1 MANKNLTIFQ
11 RLGQVIGPDSAK
23 LKNVYNQPQRFNLG
37 KDLLKTTDKKEFEL
51 AKLQAQQNKYLSQM
65 WKKVENGL
73 YQQSINYETTRIGS
87 YADFEAMEFY
97 PIIAAALD
105 IIMEEATTIN
115 DKGKVLNVYSES
127 NRVKTILQDLFFNRL
142 DIHTSLP
149 MWTRNTVKYGDNF
162 LFLNINDKHGITGAK
177 QMPNYE
183 MERRESGLFDMITG
197 NYTVNNDVAN
207 SDKVKFYWRGRDVEF
222 NSWQMAHFRLL
233 GDDRRLPYGTCLKGD
248 TRINTEFGVEEI
260 SKIQVG
266 TNVWS
271 FNTETQEKELSP
283 ILDKIMSGTK
293 EVFKVSTKH
302 NFIDASKEHKILV
315 ATESGDFIY
324 KNVCDL
330 KIGDLLVLNKNEHTN
345 KTILINKS
353 KSNENKNGWFNNI
366 ELIPDTVTEEFAQL
380 FGFLIGDGWL
390 TTDNSKVEF
399 ALGTDVET
407 NEYYISLL
415 EKFSGCKMI
424 TNNKQ
429 ATLHSKMLKTILERM
444 GFSGKSYEK
453 RIPNWVF
460 EMDTILQKAFVAG
473 LMDADG
479 WATRDQ
485 WVVGLHIELNNKELI
500 EDLKILLQR
509 IGYKS
514 GSIRSRLRKEPI
526 IEGRQIKTVRE
537 SHMITFYDSYLTQM
551 KKYEFK
557 NRKTDNFILEPIQSI
572 ESIGEFETYDIYVK
586 NENHNFYANNI
597 IVHNSILEKA
607 RRIWKQC
614 VHEDTLVWTES
625 GYKKI
630 KELTIND
637 IIYSYDFI
645 NKNLVKTK
653 INDVWETGVKET
665 FLLRSRYNNIKLTDN
680 HPILIF
686 NGETYSYKTLNE
698 INIGKDYLV
707 TPLNDV
713 KHEKIIS
720 YESIGMESVWDL
732 TTENELHNFIGDGIV
747 VHNCI
752 LAEDSMLV
760 YRVTRAPERRVYKI
774 YVGNIDDADVPAYVN
789 EIADRFKRTP
799 IVDSQTGQMD
809 LRFNQLSN
817 DQDFFIPVRS
827 EDAPNP
833 IETLPGASNLSDIA
847 DIEYLRNNLF
857 TALRIPKPFLG
868 FDEASGE
875 GKNLALQDI
884 RFSRTVNRVQ
894 QSMLQE
900 LNKIAIIHLYLLG
913 FEDDLDNFSL
923 TLNNPSTQA
932 EMLKVEHLQQKITLL
947 KDAVSDTGNGFGTMS
962 WTRAHR
968 EILGWSNDEIKKDL
982 LEQRMEK
989 AASSELAN
997 TPNVIKHTGM
1007 FDDVDKIYGNYEAA
1021 LQGGG
1026 EAQAGGAEGGAAP
1039 VSSGGGFGGGGGL
1052 DLGGGTETP
1061 ELGGETGAEAGTET
1075 GGETAGATPPAET
1088 AGAEAPSPEA
1098 TLTESINLLDGRKK
1112 LLNDK
1117 LTKRT
1122 TKYSNRFVDLIES
1135 VDKLDETKPVDNIK
1149 IYDKNVKIND
1159 DINQIINDID
1169 KMLDE

>member
-353 KSNENKNGWFNNI
+353 KPNENKNGWFNNI

-597 IVHNSILEKA
+597 IVHNSILEKS
-607 RRIWKQC
+607 RRIWKQ
-614 VHEDTLVWTES
+614 L
-625 GYKKI
+625 
-630 KELTIND
+630 
-637 IIYSYDFI
+637 
-645 NKNLVKTK
+645 
-653 INDVWETGVKET
+653 
-665 FLLRSRYNNIKLTDN
+665 
-680 HPILIF
+680 
-686 NGETYSYKTLNE
+686 
-698 INIGKDYLV
+698 
-707 TPLNDV
+707 
-713 KHEKIIS
+713 
-720 YESIGMESVWDL
+720 
-732 TTENELHNFIGDGIV
+732 
-747 VHNCI
+747 I

-827 EDAPNP
+827 EDSPNP
-833 IETLPGASNLSDIA
+833 IETLPGASNLDQIA

-1026 EAQAGGAEGGAAP
+1026 EAQAGGAEGGSAP

-1052 DLGGGTETP
+1052 DLGGGTETS
-1061 ELGGETGAEAGTET
+1061 ELGGETGTEAGTET

-1122 TKYSNRFVDLIES
+1122 TKYNNRFVDLIES